1 MLPLKKEKVG
11 RIIIHEL
18 EKKKK
23 ASPLRALVIF
33 EHSENKTLEMVS
45 RETN

>member
-18 EKKKK
+18 EKKK